1 MLTVDEEKDC
11 TLEERNKYRKLKW
24 FCDQLL
30 IVALRL
36 FGDKMVGRRIDEILA
51 EKANYCCKSGNSYFS
66 PIVVPVVSRFKR
78 LYKTRLSKNTV
89 FKGIPLHT
97 IEESAETSHSE
108 LKSDSIF
115 EAESQSDTSFDCLQ
129 DDDATLSQ
137 IRNLFEVPYNGNYID
152 DLTCLDRPLYGYS
165 PTDISSVASP
175 SVSLIQQFEN
185 AAKVEAATCIQKW
198 YKMVRDRRRFLEIRH
213 SAIVIQRYFRAGR

>member
-1 MLTVDEEKDC
+1 MEDFCSQNKGHC
-11 TLEERNKYRKLKW
+11 TK
-24 FCDQLL
+24 Q
-30 IVALRL
+30 
-36 FGDKMVGRRIDEILA
+36 EILST
-51 EKANYCCKSGNSYFS
+51 SG
-66 PIVVPVVSRFKR
+66 
-78 LYKTRLSKNTV
+78 LYLGLFFLLSCR
-89 FKGIPLHT
+89 IPLHT

-152 DLTCLDRPLYGYS
+152 DLTCLDRPLYGCS

-175 SVSLIQQFEN
+175 SVSLIQQFEK